1 MHYYGNWT
9 ANGDL
14 RPWGAYRDTNLKRL
28 IGTVRHI
35 SNYNR
40 FNGRISEWIVWDE
53 KNYLIAGGYTSA
65 HGVKKR
71 YHSDSLKLFAFIYGF
86 CFDKSKVKNV

>member
-1 MHYYGNWT
+1 MIYYGTWT

-14 RPWGAYRDTNLKRL
+14 RPYGAYRDTNLKRL
-28 IGTVRHI
+28 IGTVRDI
-35 SNYNR
+35 SNANR

-53 KNYLIAGGYTSA
+53 KNYLTAGGYTNA

-71 YHSDSLKLFAFIYGF
+71 YHSDILEFYAPIYGF
-86 CFDKSKVKNV
+86 RFDKSKVINV